1 MKTPSGRVVREEAH
15 VNDRPAV
22 AWAEHGS
29 RPRGCFAYE
38 IERVLSCLVRKFGHE
53 ANRMRAESG
62 CVQGAKKLN
71 DPLFH
76 ERAGMPKRGV
86 QSARPTWRL
95 SKGQASPFGS
105 RRKVVSVRFPEAHAY
120 SAFG

>member
-1 MKTPSGRVVREEAH
+1 MNEC
-15 VNDRPAV
+15 PAA

-29 RPRGCFAYE
+29 GPRGSFAYE

-53 ANRMRAESG
+53 ANCMRAEDG
-62 CVQGAKKLN
+62 CVQGAKKLS

-76 ERAGMPKRGV
+76 ERAGMSKRGV

-95 SKGQASPFGS
+95 SRGQASPSGS
-105 RRKVVSVRFPEAHAY
+105 GRTVVSLKFPETHAY
-120 SAFG
+120 SAFD